1 MVDDRKAVVLAC
13 TSWDVTQQVELGLY
27 HTWHHTQ
34 KPKFHLLR
42 HDMTSVTRRGLLPV
56 AIQVWS
62 RYEEPK
68 EEPVQENEVLERK
81 VSYKTVVITEVT
93 GDMHFYAQNTENGQ
107 SGVVTL
113 REFLEMSG
121 NSANVI
127 EESGKMAHS
136 RVTVREF
143 V

>member
-1 MVDDRKAVVLAC
+1 
-13 TSWDVTQQVELGLY
+13 
-27 HTWHHTQ
+27 
-34 KPKFHLLR
+34 
-42 HDMTSVTRRGLLPV
+42 MTSVTRRGLLPV